1 MDLIEILDQK
11 GIYYKKTNNP
21 SELLVACTSG
31 LHDDTN
37 PSLQYNLD
45 SNIFHCWACD
55 FSGGSS
61 KFLSSIGIV
70 TKLPLESKQPYK
82 IRKLREK
89 LNQKIEYG
97 SFVMPKNYRAAH
109 ESFRNISPETLK
121 FFEAF
126 YTSEYGFE
134 DYICIPV
141 TQFGKLRFIEGRNRF
156 NNDKPKYYR
165 QPTSAQITD
174 VLFPIDKIK
183 DKKHLILVEGL
194 FDVINMWNL
203 GYENAVCIF
212 GTANFN
218 TKKVDL
224 LEKLG
229 VIKVS
234 ILMDGDDAGRRA
246 AKRIQGLVEKV
257 DIQSKIIDLPYGK
270 DPGDLLQTEIKFL
283 LEEIQ

>member
-1 MDLIEILDQK
+1 MDLLEALEQK
-11 GIYYKKTNNP
+11 KVYYKKTNNP
-21 SELLVACTSG
+21 SEILISCTSG
-31 LHDDTN
+31 LHDDSN

-45 SNIFHCWACD
+45 NNIFHCWACD

-61 KFLSSIGIV
+61 KFLSSIGII

-97 SFVMPKNYRAAH
+97 NFSMPKNFRSIQDSY
-109 ESFRNISPETLK
+109 RNITIDTLK
-121 FFEAF
+121 FFNAF
-126 YTSEYGFE
+126 YTTEYGFE
-134 DYICIPV
+134 DYICIPIK
-141 TQFGKLRFIEGRNRF
+141 QFGKLRFIEGRNRF

-165 QPTSAQITD
+165 QPTNAQISD

-183 DKKHLILVEGL
+183 IKNHLILVEGL

-218 TKKVDL
+218 TKKVEL

-246 AKRIQGLVEKV
+246 AQRIKNLVEKV
-257 DIQSKIIDLPYGK
+257 DIQSKIINLPYGK

-283 LEEIQ
+283 LEEIN

>member
-1 MDLIEILDQK
+1 MDLLEVLDQK

-21 SELLVACTSG
+21 TEILISCTSG
-31 LHDDTN
+31 LHDD
-37 PSLQYNLD
+37 S
-45 SNIFHCWACD
+45 IFHCWACD

-97 SFVMPKNYRAAH
+97 NFSMPKNFRSIQDSY
-109 ESFRNISPETLK
+109 RNITIDILK
-121 FFEAF
+121 FFNAF
-126 YTSEYGFE
+126 YTTEYGFE
-134 DYICIPV
+134 DYICIPIK
-141 TQFGKLRFIEGRNRF
+141 QFGKLRFIEGRNRF

-165 QPTSAQITD
+165 QPTNAQISD

-183 DKKHLILVEGL
+183 NKNHLILVEGL

-218 TKKVDL
+218 IKKVEL

-246 AKRIQGLVEKV
+246 AQRIKNLVEKV
-257 DIQSKIIDLPYGK
+257 DIQSKIINLPYGK

-283 LEEIQ
+283 LEEIN

>member
-1 MDLIEILDQK
+1 MDLLETLDQK

-21 SELLVACTSG
+21 TEILISCTSG
-31 LHDDTN
+31 LHEDSN

-61 KFLSSIGIV
+61 KFLSSIGII

-97 SFVMPKNYRAAH
+97 NFSMPKNFRSIQDSY
-109 ESFRNISPETLK
+109 RNITVDILK
-121 FFEAF
+121 FFNAF
-126 YTSEYGFE
+126 YTTEYGFE
-134 DYICIPV
+134 DYICIPIK
-141 TQFGKLRFIEGRNRF
+141 QFGKLRFIEGRNRF

-165 QPTSAQITD
+165 QPTNAQISD

-183 DKKHLILVEGL
+183 NKNHLILVEGL

-203 GYENAVCIF
+203 GYENAACIF

-218 TKKVDL
+218 TKKVEL

-229 VIKVS
+229 VIKIS

-246 AKRIQGLVEKV
+246 AQRIKNLVEKV
-257 DIQSKIIDLPYGK
+257 DIQSKIINLPYGK

-283 LEEIQ
+283 LEEIN

>member
-1 MDLIEILDQK
+1 MDLLETLDQK

-21 SELLVACTSG
+21 TEILISCTSG
-31 LHDDTN
+31 LHEDSN

-61 KFLSSIGIV
+61 KFLSSIGII

-97 SFVMPKNYRAAH
+97 NFSMPKNFRSIQDSY
-109 ESFRNISPETLK
+109 RNITVDILK
-121 FFEAF
+121 FFNAF
-126 YTSEYGFE
+126 YTTEYGFE
-134 DYICIPV
+134 DYICIPIK
-141 TQFGKLRFIEGRNRF
+141 QFGKLRFIEGRNRF

-165 QPTSAQITD
+165 QPTNAQISD

-183 DKKHLILVEGL
+183 NKNHLILVEGL

-218 TKKVDL
+218 TKKVEL

-229 VIKVS
+229 VIKIS

-246 AKRIQGLVEKV
+246 AQRIKNLVEKV
-257 DIQSKIIDLPYGK
+257 DIQSKIINLPYGK

-283 LEEIQ
+283 LEEIN

>member
-1 MDLIEILDQK
+1 MDLIEVLDQK

-21 SELLVACTSG
+21 SELLIACTSG
-31 LHDDTN
+31 LHDDAN

-61 KFLSSIGIV
+61 KFLASVGIV

-97 SFVMPKNYRAAH
+97 SFSMPKNFRDAH
-109 ESFRNISPETLK
+109 DSFRNIKPETLK

-126 YTSEYGFE
+126 YTTEYGFE
-134 DYICIPV
+134 DYICVPIK
-141 TQFGKLRFIEGRNRF
+141 QFGKLRFIEGRNRF

-165 QPTSAQITD
+165 QPSSAQITD
-174 VLFPIDKIK
+174 ILFPIDKVK

-218 TKKVDL
+218 MKKVDL

-229 VIKVS
+229 VVKVS
-234 ILMDGDDAGRRA
+234 IMMDGDDAGRRA
-246 AKRIQGLVEKV
+246 AQRIQNLVEKV
-257 DIQSKIIDLPYGK
+257 DIQSKIIELPYGK
-270 DPGDLLQTEIKFL
+270 DPGDLLQTEIKHL
-283 LEEIQ
+283 LKEIN